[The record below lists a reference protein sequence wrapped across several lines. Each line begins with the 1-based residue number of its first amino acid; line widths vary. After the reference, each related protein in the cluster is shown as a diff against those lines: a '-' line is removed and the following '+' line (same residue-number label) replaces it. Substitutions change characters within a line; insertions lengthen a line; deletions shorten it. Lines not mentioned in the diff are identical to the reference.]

1 LSSNEILV
9 VSSEIKNLNTQFSI
23 LTSNNFD
30 IVGK

>member
-23 LTSNNFD
+23 LTSNELT
-30 IVGK
+30 